1 MNRSILKF
9 ITTSAACLILFS
21 ASTDTAYAD
30 TAKVLRKKES
40 STITNSVSSERVV
53 YRLGLTAGKK
63 RRIESDIKHSNSVNK
78 SVTSDKS
85 VASIDKSDSKSNT
98 KTAVSK
104 GKSTV
109 AKGDTKTAV
118 SNKSGA
124 KFDTKSDS
132 DLVSRF
138 NDCALYN
145 KSIGSVELPSLG
157 IKCDVIFG
165 LSQKDVDAKNKMV
178 LLPCCGVPGESD
190 RSLVLMDHNYQTG
203 DIILDSPYGTTLVLN
218 SGDLKLEYT
227 FENMARAYT
236 DYTLK
241 DIPRDIR
248 TRVVSNSYQM
258 GNDIVLYSDDTP
270 ILEKSWTKA
279 EDGEQYLYFITCCSE
294 SEGLQGDKW
303 VCRFRLQK

>member
-1 MNRSILKF
+1 MRDQVLKVAVVCLACVSIFNAGTGVVFADKC
-9 ITTSAACLILFS
+9 IDTSS
-21 ASTDTAYAD
+21 Q
-30 TAKVLRKKES
+30 ES
-40 STITNSVSSERVV
+40 STKSIESRSVEASDAKNSRKKVI
-53 YRLGLTAGKK
+53 RLGSMMKK
-63 RRIESDIKHSNSVNK
+63 SDIDDSGNVATRKEK
-78 SVTSDKS
+78 SPSMNQVMK
-85 VASIDKSDSKSNT
+85 DSKT
-98 KTAVSK
+98 VS
-104 GKSTV
+104 
-109 AKGDTKTAV
+109 DTDV
-118 SNKSGA
+118 
-124 KFDTKSDS
+124 
-132 DLVSRF
+132 LSRF

-165 LSQKDVDAKNKMV
+165 LSQKDVDAKNRMV
-178 LLPCCGVPGESD
+178 LLPCCGVPGESG

-241 DIPRDIR
+241 YIPRDIR
-248 TRVVSNSYQM
+248 TRVVSGSYQM

-270 ILEKSWTKA
+270 ILEKSWTKT

-294 SEGLQGDKW
+294 SEGLPGDKW
-303 VCRFRLQK
+303 VCRFKLQK